1 MKTVARAAALV
12 LVCVSGQGEASARA
26 PQGGRPSAFELL
38 FRGEVAPP
46 HLAAPTCCVRGSSGR
61 GEWQG
66 AIAVIEEQA
75 KVLEARADEVRL
87 GILRETSVGLQLRY
101 DAGTFKVGD
110 MEPTGPAALSG
121 AIQPDNQLVAIDGV
135 AVRGLNLFEATALLR
150 GPASSDLVLTLRDG
164 KGASKNVTLQRCPD
178 TERVPRTRPCDEE
191 RLRLAAG
198 GAFSAPSGVW
208 GTGIVLGDNMLVESI
223 AANSPAAAAGV
234 RKGDTLLSVDG
245 MRVTGGPPS
254 KVAALL
260 TSLHRGTIL
269 QLLLTVRGCESS
281 GQAESC

>member
-1 MKTVARAAALV
+1 M
-12 LVCVSGQGEASARA
+12 LVCVSGRGEASA
-26 PQGGRPSAFELL
+26 PFELL

-46 HLAAPTCCVRGSSGR
+46 HLAAPACCERGSSGP

-75 KVLEARADEVRL
+75 RVLEARADEIRM

-101 DAGTFKVGD
+101 DAGNFKVGD
-110 MEPTGPAALSG
+110 MEQTGPAALSG
-121 AIQPDNQLVAIDGV
+121 AIQHDDQLVAIDGV
-135 AVRGLNLFEATALLR
+135 AVRGLNLFEATVLLR
-150 GPASSDLVLTLRDG
+150 GPASSDIVLTLRDG
-164 KGASKNVTLQRCPD
+164 TGASKNVTLQRSTD
-178 TERVPRTRPCDEE
+178 TERVLRPRPCDEE
-191 RLRLAAG
+191 RLQLAAG

-208 GTGIVLGDNMLVESI
+208 GTGIVLGDNLAVQSI
-223 AANSPAAAAGV
+223 AANSPAAAAGLC
-234 RKGDTLLSVDG
+234 KGDTLLSVDG

-269 QLLLTVRGCESS
+269 QLLLTVRGRESS
-281 GQAESC
+281 GQAEMC